1 MKPFLTIAT
10 VCSIVITVV
19 APPEIKLVGIFLL
32 FCIPG
37 FAIISVTFPQKDI
50 IDQVI
55 LSCIAGLAFHIV
67 YAYILSLVFHFSFP
81 SLFLPALFLAIL
93 LDFKKR
99 CHFEIDKKTVL
110 IVLPAIFFAAATVN
124 LVPGEDANF
133 HLLALNEVESVK
145 AVPETY
151 SLYPEIG
158 TVMYPFGFHIL
169 TAQLQLFSGVDNFIF
184 TFASVLT
191 GVLCLSV
198 YWCTKRLFSPECGL
212 LAGVLSVFAVLPP
225 LNSVVLSTY
234 ANLLAYIFTCAAIGV
249 VADCYK
255 RDSPTP
261 FVLLSLILAAG
272 VETHLSFFLI
282 LIPVFIFLLEKTIKK
297 RDTVRIKYIPILL
310 LSVVLSAPF
319 LVRISAQYTPYD
331 VGRFLSLWYNPLQ
344 FTPSMIPERIGTW
357 MTIVSIPGF
366 FLLKKYRILFSAW
379 IGVFLFLAV
388 NTVIRIEFPLWY
400 VFFATRMVDQLFLP
414 FSILG
419 AFFLVKMWKFS
430 RIGIILLCAI
440 LLLTGSIPL
449 IEKPRADRGVLFPTI
464 SPFFATDQEGMVWL
478 LTTDEDAII
487 LNEWWTATG
496 SAWIPSL
503 AQRRVIFP
511 YIFSLEHYTDVLN
524 IPEKEQK
531 TFVIAAFPDSEEVHN
546 SLKEWGVDY
555 IFLSAYVL
563 DEAKWRNA
571 LWNQFVLQESP
582 NYSLVFQEGYTY
594 IFRVSPY
601 FEYTTTFVLKEDQ
614 PFTVTSETPEI
625 LDVSLNPVSFSVD
638 RILDIFFEDSHW
650 GEFEIRTGNTIL
662 AVVPLTDT
670 GKKVHTAFRIPPG
683 ANEITVLAK
692 NNPVQMAISVSAAF
706 FDSFQYSDNI
716 ALVGEWWKK
725 TEKGYEL
732 ENQGHI
738 YLFNGLGILEITYV
752 DRGEGN
758 IDFNLF
764 IDGEWHKLATVYR
777 ENDGRTKTIL
787 LEISEDYTLLDI
799 GIHNWGD
806 PLVIVGLKNLGCSKI
821 LI

>member
-1 MKPFLTIAT
+1 MKPFLIMITA
-10 VCSIVITVV
+10 CSIVVTVV
-19 APPEIKLVGIFLL
+19 APPVLKLMGIFLL

-37 FAIISVTFPQKDI
+37 FVITSFALPQKDI
-50 IDQVI
+50 TDQAI
-55 LSCIAGLAFHIV
+55 LSCIAGFAFHIV
-67 YAYILSLVFHFSFP
+67 YAYILSLVSHFSLI
-81 SLFLPALFLAIL
+81 SLFLPALFLAVFF
-93 LDFKKR
+93 DFRKR
-99 CHFEIDKKTVL
+99 SHFEIDRKTVL
-110 IVLPAIFFAAATVN
+110 IILPAVLFAAATVN

-169 TAQLQLFSGVDNFIF
+169 TAQLQLFSGVDNVIF
-184 TFASVLT
+184 PFASVLT
-191 GVLCLSV
+191 GILCLSV
-198 YWCTKRLFSPECGL
+198 YWCTKKLFSPECGL
-212 LAGVLSVFAVLPP
+212 LAGVLSIFAVLPP

-234 ANLLAYIFTCAAIGV
+234 ANLLAYIFTCAAIGI
-249 VADCYK
+249 VAECDK
-255 RDSPTP
+255 RKSPL
-261 FVLLSLILAAG
+261 VLLSLILAAG

-282 LIPVFIFLLEKTIKK
+282 LIPVLIFLLQKTIKK
-297 RDTVRIKYIPILL
+297 SDTACMKYVPILL

-319 LVRISAQYTPYD
+319 LARISTQYTPYD
-331 VGRFLSLWYNPLQ
+331 IGRFLSLWYNPLQ

-366 FLLKKYRILFSAW
+366 FLLKRHRILFSAW
-379 IGVFLFLAV
+379 IGVFVFLAV

-430 RIGIILLCAI
+430 NIGVIFLCAI
-440 LLLTGSIPL
+440 LLLAGSVPL
-449 IEKPRADRGVLFPTI
+449 IEKPRADRGALFPTI

-478 LTTDEDAII
+478 LTADEDAVI

-503 AQRRVIFP
+503 VQRRVIFP

-531 TFVIAAFPDSEEVHN
+531 TFVIAAFPDSEEVYT

-571 LWNQFVLQESP
+571 LWNQYVLQESP

-594 IFRVSPY
+594 IFRVHPF
-601 FEYTTTFVLKEDQ
+601 FEYTNTFVLKEYQ
-614 PFTVTSETPEI
+614 PFTVTCEAPET
-625 LDVSLNPVSFSVD
+625 LDISLNPVSFSVD

-683 ANEITVLAK
+683 VDEITVLTK
-692 NNPVQMAISVSAAF
+692 DDPVKMSVSVSAAF
-706 FDSFQYSDNI
+706 FVSFQYSDNI
-716 ALVGEWWKK
+716 ALVGEWWEK
-725 TEKGYEL
+725 TQEGYKL

-738 YLFNGLGILEITYV
+738 YLFNGLGELEITYI

-764 IDGEWHKLATVYR
+764 IDGAWHKLATLYR
-777 ENDGRTKTIL
+777 ENDGKTKTIL
-787 LEISEDYTLLDI
+787 LEISEEYTLLDI

-806 PLVIVGLKNLGCSKI
+806 PLVIVGLKNVGRSKI